1 MTTQT
6 HPVGLGTRPQTSE
19 RAAIIDARRGAGIV
33 LFVLAAEFMTA
44 IMLAASMA
52 PGYDIGGGAISDLGV
67 TSETSLLFNAS
78 LVFIGAMNIVGG
90 FLLYRSHARLWVLAT
105 FVLAGLGAI
114 GAGLFPLSSGDA
126 HSLFALA
133 AFIFF
138 NVEAIACAVVVTG
151 PMRIISALTGII
163 GLGFVVLMV
172 IGDSG
177 NPGVFGAIGHGG
189 AERMIVY
196 PVMMWLMAFGG
207 YLLGT
212 PQVEDDGR

>member
-6 HPVGLGTRPQTSE
+6 HPVGFSTRPQTSE
-19 RAAIIDARRGAGIV
+19 RSAILDARRGAGIL

-67 TSETSLLFNAS
+67 TTETALLFNAS
-78 LVFIGAMNIVGG
+78 LVFIGALNIVGG
-90 FLLYRSHARLWVLAT
+90 LLLYRSHGRAWILVT
-105 FVLAGLGAI
+105 FMLAGIGAF
-114 GAGLFPLSSGDA
+114 GAGLFPLSTGDA

-133 AFIFF
+133 AFVFF
-138 NVEAIACAVVVTG
+138 NVEAIACAMVVTG
-151 PMRIISALTGII
+151 PMRVISALAGLI
-163 GLGFVVLMV
+163 GLGLVVLMV

-177 NPGVFGAIGHGG
+177 NPGVFGAMGHGG
-189 AERMIVY
+189 TERMIVY

-207 YLLGT
+207 YLLAPPGAE
-212 PQVEDDGR
+212 EDSR

>member
-1 MTTQT
+1 MTTHT
-6 HPVGLGTRPQTSE
+6 HSVELGARPQPVE
-19 RAAIIDARRGAGIV
+19 RAAILDARRGAGIV

-67 TSETSLLFNAS
+67 TSETAWLFNAS
-78 LVFIGAMNIVGG
+78 LVFIGALNIVGG
-90 FLLYRSHARLWVLAT
+90 FLLYRSHGRAWILGT

-114 GAGLFPLSSGDA
+114 GAGLFPLDRGDA

-133 AFIFF
+133 AFVFF
-138 NVEAIACAVVVTG
+138 NVEAIACAMVVTG
-151 PMRIISALTGII
+151 PMRIISALAGTI

-172 IGDSG
+172 IGDAG
-177 NPGVFGAIGHGG
+177 NPGVFGAMGHGG

-207 YLLGT
+207 YLLAT
-212 PQVEDDGR
+212 PNAGEDAR